1 MKVSIVIPVYNVEKY
16 LEECVKSVREQTY
29 SDIEIIFI
37 DDGSTDSSGIIC
49 DNLAKEDSRIVVIH
63 TENKGLSA
71 ARNKGISVASGD
83 YVAFLDSDDF
93 WLCKNG
99 VEKAVEAIK
108 ISDCDVLFWGYKKV
122 YGYTFTQIS
131 AENIQSEIFEA
142 DGSLK
147 PKIKERKL
155 ISCAWNSL
163 IRKNAFEETD
173 LSFEEGRFSE
183 DVEWLTRLLIY
194 ANKVC
199 FADFE
204 MTAYRQREASITHS
218 VTKKNVDD
226 MLHHC
231 DTVVSHIEKTNGGK
245 KELLK
250 AYLSEQ
256 VCNAVIS
263 VSMLKKGEYPIETVK
278 KYKKYMSNAVTSRSK
293 LIALF
298 SKIFGFKA
306 TVGMLRITGKVI

>member
-1 MKVSIVIPVYNVEKY
+1 MKISVIIPVCNVEKY
-16 LEECVKSVREQTY
+16 LEECVKSVALQTY
-29 SDIEIIFI
+29 SDIEIILI
-37 DDGSTDSSGIIC
+37 DDGSTDSSGAVC
-49 DNLAKEDSRIVVIH
+49 DRLKEEDSRIVVIH
-63 TENKGLSA
+63 TENQGLSA
-71 ARNKGISVASGD
+71 ARNKGIGVASGD
-83 YVAFLDSDDF
+83 YIAFLDSDDF

-99 VEKAVEAIK
+99 IEKAVEAIK
-108 ISDCDVLFWGYKKV
+108 NSDCDVCFWKYRKV
-122 YGYTFTQIS
+122 YGNES
-131 AENIQSEIFEA
+131 AETPAEKDKIEILGVDET
-142 DGSLK
+142 LK
-147 PKIKERKL
+147 PKIKNREL

-163 IRKNAFEETD
+163 IKKKAFEETD
-173 LSFEEGRFSE
+173 LSFEQGRFSE
-183 DVEWLTRLLIY
+183 DIEWLARLLIY

-199 FADFE
+199 FLGFE

-263 VSMLKKGEYPIETVK
+263 ISMLKKGEYPIETVK
-278 KYKKYMSNAVTSRSK
+278 KYKKYMSNSVTSRSK
-293 LIALF
+293 LIVLF
-298 SKIFGFKA
+298 SKIFGFNA
-306 TVGMLRITGKVI
+306 TVGMVRITGKVI